1 MKFKVVSPNVESS
14 GDSETDSQAQIEQM
28 LSGSPVFLFMKGTPE
43 SPQCG
48 FSYKVVDILKA
59 WKIPYKS
66 FNVLSDES
74 IRQGI
79 KDFADWPTIPQLYIN
94 KEFVG
99 GSDVVEEMS
108 NNGELGD
115 LLKEAFPEQELS
127 PPPPPVE
134 VQEVASIEASA
145 ILKENPEIRLLDVR
159 TPQERETACLDNST
173 LLDQE
178 LVEEML
184 DSWDPNT
191 PLMFFCHIG
200 ERSRQAAQYFT
211 SQGFQQ
217 VYNVSDGIKGW
228 SSNVDS
234 SIPQY

>member
-1 MKFKVVSPNVESS
+1 MKFKVVSPNVENN
-14 GDSETDSQAQIEQM
+14 GDSGNDPQAQIEQM
-28 LSGSPVFLFMKGTPE
+28 LSGSPIFLFMKGTPE

-48 FSYKVVDILKA
+48 FSFKVVDILKA

-79 KDFADWPTIPQLYIN
+79 KDFANWPTIPQLYIN

-108 NNGELGD
+108 NNGELAD
-115 LLKEAFPEQELS
+115 LLKEAFPEQVIS

-134 VQEVASIEASA
+134 VQEVAALEASA
-145 ILKENPEIRLLDVR
+145 ILKEKPEIRLLDVR
-159 TPQERETACLDNST
+159 TPQERETACLDNSE